1 MEPKCQYHIGCHN
14 CPIEKLKE
22 DMRMFR
28 QAIVNFLVE
37 PTGHLAEAKE
47 QALSLKNQI
56 DEWYEPHSSDYQPMH
71 KED

>member
-1 MEPKCQYHIGCHN
+1 
-14 CPIEKLKE
+14 
-22 DMRMFR
+22 MFR

-47 QALSLKNQI
+47 QALSLKNKI
-56 DEWYEPHSSDYQPMH
+56 DEWYEPHSPGYQPMH